1 MDADAALGE
10 TVRMEGTR
18 ILATLIRTVGSLPL
32 AEDAV
37 QEAALRALREWPR
50 TGVPE
55 EPRAWLTVTAR
66 RVAIDLLRREGAR
79 AQKERASVELTVP
92 DLPPD
97 SVVADDRLRLI
108 FTCCHPA
115 LALEAQVTLALR
127 TLCGLSSAQIAA
139 VLLTSEAAVAKR
151 LTRTRK
157 KIATAAIPYR
167 VPADEELP
175 ARLAAVCAVL
185 HTSYTIAHTAAGGD
199 RLIDVDGTREAMR
212 LARLV
217 HDLMP
222 DEPSPMAVLALQLL
236 TESRRA
242 ARVNEAGEPIPLS
255 DQDRSLWDASAIA
268 EGPALLDDSLRRT
281 GAVADPYQLQAAI
294 AAEHARAA
302 SYEAT
307 DWAEIVRLYD
317 LLISVRPSAPVA
329 LARAVALAERDGPAA
344 GLAALEPIEPDPRWH
359 AVRGELLSR
368 QGRFAEAVAATRSS
382 LTDAVTGP
390 ERMYRQRRIAEWQA
404 RSGVQEIRGG
414 LGLDESRHQ
423 DVDSAAVTDLRD
435 RRDRR

>member
-1 MDADAALGE
+1 MDTDAALAE
-10 TVRMEGTR
+10 TVRIEGTR
-18 ILATLIRTVGSLPL
+18 ILATLIRTVGSLHI

-37 QEAALRALREWPR
+37 QEAALRALRDWPR
-50 TGVPE
+50 TGVPD

-79 AQKERASVELTVP
+79 AQKERASVELSVP
-92 DLPPD
+92 DLPPE

-115 LALEAQVTLALR
+115 LGLEAQVTLALR
-127 TLCGLSSAQIAA
+127 TLCGLSPAQIAA
-139 VLLTSEAAVAKR
+139 VLLTSESAVAKR

-199 RLIDVDGTREAMR
+199 RLTDIDGTREALR

-222 DEPSPMAVLALQLL
+222 DEPAPMAVLALVLL

-242 ARVNEAGEPIPLS
+242 ARLDEAGEPIPLPE
-255 DQDRSLWDASAIA
+255 QDRARWDTDAIA
-268 EGPALLDDSLRRT
+268 EALGLLDDSLRRT

-294 AAEHARAA
+294 AAEHARAT
-302 SYEAT
+302 SYRST

-317 LLISVRPSAPVA
+317 LLMSVRPSAPVA
-329 LARAVALAERDGPAA
+329 LARAVALAERDGPTA
-344 GLAALEPIEPDPRWH
+344 GLQALQHLEPDPRWH
-359 AVRGELLSR
+359 AIRGELFSR
-368 QGRFAEAVAATRSS
+368 QGRFAEAVAETRAS
-382 LTDAVTGP
+382 LTDAVAAP
-390 ERMYRQRRIAEWQA
+390 ERRYRERRISEWSV
-404 RSGVQEIRGG
+404 REGKE
-414 LGLDESRHQ
+414 
-423 DVDSAAVTDLRD
+423 
-435 RRDRR
+435 

>member
-1 MDADAALGE
+1 VARLTDADSALAE
-10 TVRMEGTR
+10 TVRVEGTR
-18 ILATLIRTVGSLPL
+18 ILATLVRTVGSLQV

-37 QEAALRALREWPR
+37 QEAALRALRDWPCN
-50 TGVPE
+50 GVPD

-79 AQKERASVELTVP
+79 AQKERASVELAVP

-115 LALEAQVTLALR
+115 LGLQAQVTLALR
-127 TLCGLSSAQIAA
+127 TLCGLSPAQIAA

-157 KIATAAIPYR
+157 KIAQAGIPYR
-167 VPADEELP
+167 VPADEDLP

-185 HTSYTIAHTAAGGD
+185 HAFYTIAHSASGGD
-199 RLIDVDGTREAMR
+199 RLTDVDGAREALR

-222 DEPSPMAVLALQLL
+222 DEPSPMAVLALLLL

-242 ARVNEAGEPIPLS
+242 ARLTDAGDPVPLAE
-255 DQDRSLWDASAIA
+255 QDRSLWDTGAIEEA
-268 EGPALLDDSLRRT
+268 LHLLDESLRRT

-294 AAEHARAA
+294 AAEHARAP
-302 SYEAT
+302 SYQAT
-307 DWAEIVRLYD
+307 NWAEIVRLYD
-317 LLISVRPSAPVA
+317 LLLSVQPSPPAA
-329 LARAVALAERDGPAA
+329 LARAVAVAESEGTAA
-344 GLAALEPIEPDPRWH
+344 GLHALDRLAPDQRWH
-359 AVRGELLSR
+359 AVRGELLAR
-368 QGRFAEAVAATRSS
+368 EGRFAEAVEATRAS
-382 LTDAVTGP
+382 LTDSVTAP
-390 ERMYRQRRIAEWQA
+390 ERRHRERRIADW
-404 RSGVQEIRGG
+404 
-414 LGLDESRHQ
+414 
-423 DVDSAAVTDLRD
+423 SAQQG
-435 RRDRR
+435 

>member
-1 MDADAALGE
+1 MDTDAALAE

-18 ILATLIRTVGSLPL
+18 ILATLIRTVGSLVI

-50 TGVPE
+50 TGVPD

-79 AQKERASVELTVP
+79 AQKERASVELAVP
-92 DLPPD
+92 DLPPE

-115 LALEAQVTLALR
+115 LGLEAQVTLALR
-127 TLCGLSSAQIAA
+127 TLCGLSPAQIAA

-185 HTSYTIAHTAAGGD
+185 HASYTIAHTAAGGD
-199 RLIDVDGTREAMR
+199 RLTDVDGTREALR
-212 LARLV
+212 LSRLV
-217 HDLMP
+217 HNLMP

-242 ARVNEAGEPIPLS
+242 ARVDRAWEPIPLS
-255 DQDRSLWDASAIA
+255 EQDRSLWDTDAITEA
-268 EGPALLDDSLRRT
+268 FGLLNDSLRRT

-302 SYEAT
+302 SYRAT
-307 DWAEIVRLYD
+307 DWTEIVRLYD
-317 LLISVRPSAPVA
+317 LLMSVRPSAPVA

-344 GLAALEPIEPDPRWH
+344 GLQALAPLEPDQRWH

-368 QGRFAEAVAATRSS
+368 EGRFAEAVEATQAS
-382 LTDAVTGP
+382 LTEAVAAP
-390 ERMYRQRRIAEWQA
+390 ERRYRERRIAEWQA
-404 RSGVQEIRGG
+404 SI
-414 LGLDESRHQ
+414 
-423 DVDSAAVTDLRD
+423 
-435 RRDRR
+435 

>member
-1 MDADAALGE
+1 MTDTDAALAE

-18 ILATLIRTVGSLPL
+18 ILATLIRTVGSLVI

-50 TGVPE
+50 TGVPD

-92 DLPPD
+92 DLPPE

-115 LALEAQVTLALR
+115 LALDAQVTLALR
-127 TLCGLSSAQIAA
+127 TLCGLSPAQIAA

-185 HTSYTIAHTAAGGD
+185 HASYTIAHTAAGGD
-199 RLIDVDGTREAMR
+199 RLTDVDGTREALR

-217 HDLMP
+217 HNLMP

-242 ARVNEAGEPIPLS
+242 ARVDEAGEPIPLS
-255 DQDRSLWDASAIA
+255 EQNRSLWDGAAIA
-268 EGPALLDDSLRRT
+268 EALGLLNDSLRRT

-294 AAEHARAA
+294 AAEHARAT
-302 SYEAT
+302 SYQST

-317 LLISVRPSAPVA
+317 LLMSVRPSAPVA

-344 GLAALEPIEPDPRWH
+344 GLQALTPLEPDQRWH

-368 QGRFAEAVAATRSS
+368 QGRFGEAVAATLAS
-382 LTDAVTGP
+382 LTEAVSEP
-390 ERMYRQRRIAEWQA
+390 ERKYRRRRIAQWQA
-404 RSGVQEIRGG
+404 
-414 LGLDESRHQ
+414 SR
-423 DVDSAAVTDLRD
+423 
-435 RRDRR
+435 

>member
-1 MDADAALGE
+1 MDTDAALAE

-18 ILATLIRTVGSLPL
+18 ILATLIRTVGSLHI

-37 QEAALRALREWPR
+37 QEAAVRALRDWPR
-50 TGVPE
+50 TGVPD

-92 DLPPD
+92 DLPPE

-127 TLCGLSSAQIAA
+127 TLCGLSPAQIAA

-199 RLIDVDGTREAMR
+199 RLTDVDGAREALR

-222 DEPSPMAVLALQLL
+222 DEPAPMAVLALQLL

-242 ARVNEAGEPIPLS
+242 ARVDGAGLPIPLS
-255 DQDRSLWDASAIA
+255 EQDRTLWDGGAIA
-268 EGPALLDDSLRRT
+268 EALGLLNDSLRRT
-281 GAVADPYQLQAAI
+281 GTVADPYQLQAAI

-307 DWAEIVRLYD
+307 DWSEIVRLYD
-317 LLISVRPSAPVA
+317 LLMSIRPSAPVA

-344 GLAALEPIEPDPRWH
+344 GLHALEHLEPEPRWH
-359 AVRGELLSR
+359 AIRGELLAR
-368 QGRFAEAVAATRSS
+368 EGRFVEAVEATQASLTEAVAE
-382 LTDAVTGP
+382 P
-390 ERMYRQRRIAEWQA
+390 ERRYRQRRIAEWQA
-404 RSGVQEIRGG
+404 RI
-414 LGLDESRHQ
+414 
-423 DVDSAAVTDLRD
+423 
-435 RRDRR
+435 

>member
-1 MDADAALGE
+1 MDTDAALAE

-18 ILATLIRTVGSLPL
+18 ILATLIRTVGSLVI

-50 TGVPE
+50 TGVPD

-79 AQKERASVELTVP
+79 AQKERASVELAVP
-92 DLPPD
+92 DLPPE

-115 LALEAQVTLALR
+115 LGLEAQVTLALR
-127 TLCGLSSAQIAA
+127 TLCGLSPAQIAA

-185 HTSYTIAHTAAGGD
+185 HASYTIAHTAAGGD
-199 RLIDVDGTREAMR
+199 RLTDVDGTREALR
-212 LARLV
+212 LSRLV
-217 HDLMP
+217 HNLMP

-242 ARVNEAGEPIPLS
+242 ARVDRAGEPIPLS
-255 DQDRSLWDASAIA
+255 EQDRSLWDTDAITEA
-268 EGPALLDDSLRRT
+268 FGLLNDSLRRT

-302 SYEAT
+302 SYQAT
-307 DWAEIVRLYD
+307 DWTEIVRLYD
-317 LLISVRPSAPVA
+317 LLMSVRPSAPVA

-344 GLAALEPIEPDPRWH
+344 GLQALAPLEPDQRWH

-368 QGRFAEAVAATRSS
+368 EGRFAEAVEATQAS
-382 LTDAVTGP
+382 LTEAVAAP
-390 ERMYRQRRIAEWQA
+390 ERRYRERRIAEWQA
-404 RSGVQEIRGG
+404 SI
-414 LGLDESRHQ
+414 
-423 DVDSAAVTDLRD
+423 
-435 RRDRR
+435 

>member
-1 MDADAALGE
+1 MDTDAALAE

-18 ILATLIRTVGSLPL
+18 ILATLIRTVGSLVI

-50 TGVPE
+50 TGVPD

-79 AQKERASVELTVP
+79 AQKERASVELAVP
-92 DLPPD
+92 DLPPE

-115 LALEAQVTLALR
+115 LGLEAQVTLALR
-127 TLCGLSSAQIAA
+127 TLCGLSPAQIAA

-185 HTSYTIAHTAAGGD
+185 HASYTIAHTAAGGD
-199 RLIDVDGTREAMR
+199 RLTDVDGTREALR
-212 LARLV
+212 LSRLV
-217 HDLMP
+217 HNLMP

-242 ARVNEAGEPIPLS
+242 ARVDRAGEPIPLS
-255 DQDRSLWDASAIA
+255 EQDRSLWDTDAITEA
-268 EGPALLDDSLRRT
+268 FGLLNDSLRRT

-302 SYEAT
+302 SYQAT
-307 DWAEIVRLYD
+307 DWTEIVRLYD
-317 LLISVRPSAPVA
+317 LLMSVRPSAPVA

-344 GLAALEPIEPDPRWH
+344 GLQALAPLEPDQRWH

-368 QGRFAEAVAATRSS
+368 EGRFAEAVEATRAS
-382 LTDAVTGP
+382 LTEAVAAP
-390 ERMYRQRRIAEWQA
+390 ERRYRERRIAEWQA
-404 RSGVQEIRGG
+404 SI
-414 LGLDESRHQ
+414 
-423 DVDSAAVTDLRD
+423 
-435 RRDRR
+435 

>member
-1 MDADAALGE
+1 MDTDAALAE

-18 ILATLIRTVGSLPL
+18 ILATLIRTVGSLVI

-50 TGVPE
+50 TGVPD

-79 AQKERASVELTVP
+79 AQKERASVELAVP
-92 DLPPD
+92 DLPPE

-115 LALEAQVTLALR
+115 LGLKAQVTLALR
-127 TLCGLSSAQIAA
+127 TLCGLSPAQIAA

-185 HTSYTIAHTAAGGD
+185 HASYTIAHTAAGGD
-199 RLIDVDGTREAMR
+199 RLTDVDGTREALR
-212 LARLV
+212 LSRLV
-217 HDLMP
+217 HNLMP

-236 TESRRA
+236 TESRRS
-242 ARVNEAGEPIPLS
+242 ARVDGAGEPIPLS
-255 DQDRSLWDASAIA
+255 EQDRSLWNTDAITEAF
-268 EGPALLDDSLRRT
+268 GLLNDSLRRT

-302 SYEAT
+302 SYRAT
-307 DWAEIVRLYD
+307 DWTEIVRLYD
-317 LLISVRPSAPVA
+317 LLMSVRPSAPVA

-344 GLAALEPIEPDPRWH
+344 GLQALAALEPDQRWH

-368 QGRFAEAVAATRSS
+368 EGRFAEAVESTQAS
-382 LTDAVTGP
+382 LTEAVAAP
-390 ERMYRQRRIAEWQA
+390 ERRYRERRIAEWQA
-404 RSGVQEIRGG
+404 SI
-414 LGLDESRHQ
+414 
-423 DVDSAAVTDLRD
+423 
-435 RRDRR
+435 

>member
-1 MDADAALGE
+1 MDTDAALAE
-10 TVRMEGTR
+10 TVRIEGTR
-18 ILATLIRTVGSLPL
+18 ILATLIRTVGSLPV

-37 QEAALRALREWPR
+37 QEAALRALRDWPR
-50 TGVPE
+50 TGVPD

-79 AQKERASVELTVP
+79 VQKERASVELAVP

-115 LALEAQVTLALR
+115 LGLEAQVTLALR
-127 TLCGLSSAQIAA
+127 TLCGLSPAQIAA

-167 VPADEELP
+167 VPTDEELP

-199 RLIDVDGTREAMR
+199 LLTDVDGTREALR
-212 LARLV
+212 LTRLV
-217 HDLMP
+217 HELMP
-222 DEPSPMAVLALQLL
+222 DEPSPMAVLSLQLL

-242 ARVNEAGEPIPLS
+242 ARVNDAGEPIPLAE
-255 DQDRSLWDASAIA
+255 QDRSRWDTNAIA
-268 EGPALLDDSLRRT
+268 EALGLLNDSLRRT

-294 AAEHARAA
+294 AAEHARAT
-302 SYEAT
+302 SYQGT

-317 LLISVRPSAPVA
+317 LLMSVRPSAPVA
-329 LARAVALAERDGPAA
+329 LARAVALAERDGPPA
-344 GLAALEPIEPDPRWH
+344 GLKALEDLEPDQRWH

-368 QGRFAEAVAATRSS
+368 EGRFAEAVEATRAS
-382 LTDAVTGP
+382 LTESVTDP
-390 ERMYRQRRIAEWQA
+390 ERRYRKRRIAEWQA
-404 RSGVQEIRGG
+404 
-414 LGLDESRHQ
+414 ESPPRPAPSQ
-423 DVDSAAVTDLRD
+423 PDG
-435 RRDRR
+435 